1 MTPLHTPITPSTASD
16 RRPIHRLYPAG
27 TQKSPGNPRVLGFL
41 RVGSPANPNTW
52 GGASMNK
59 AELID
64 AIADR
69 TGIAK
74 STVDEVIKGMTETI
88 ETQVASGDKIAIP
101 GFISFQ
107 KVKRAARTGRNPRTG
122 ETIKIPASATVKVT
136 AGARLKSSVK

>member
-1 MTPLHTPITPSTASD
+1 
-16 RRPIHRLYPAG
+16 
-27 TQKSPGNPRVLGFL
+27 
-41 RVGSPANPNTW
+41 
-52 GGASMNK
+52 MNK

-88 ETQVASGDKIAIP
+88 ESQVASGDKIAIP
-101 GFISFQ
+101 GFVSFQ

-122 ETIKIPASATVKVT
+122 ETINIPASATVKVT

>member
-1 MTPLHTPITPSTASD
+1 
-16 RRPIHRLYPAG
+16 
-27 TQKSPGNPRVLGFL
+27 
-41 RVGSPANPNTW
+41 
-52 GGASMNK
+52 MNK

-122 ETIKIPASATVKVT
+122 ETIKIPASATFKVT

>member
-1 MTPLHTPITPSTASD
+1 
-16 RRPIHRLYPAG
+16 
-27 TQKSPGNPRVLGFL
+27 
-41 RVGSPANPNTW
+41 
-52 GGASMNK
+52 MNK

-88 ETQVASGDKIAIP
+88 ETQVASGDKIEIP

>member
-1 MTPLHTPITPSTASD
+1 
-16 RRPIHRLYPAG
+16 
-27 TQKSPGNPRVLGFL
+27 
-41 RVGSPANPNTW
+41 
-52 GGASMNK
+52 MNK

>member
-1 MTPLHTPITPSTASD
+1 
-16 RRPIHRLYPAG
+16 
-27 TQKSPGNPRVLGFL
+27 
-41 RVGSPANPNTW
+41 
-52 GGASMNK
+52 MNK

-122 ETIKIPASATVKVT
+122 ETINIPASARVKVT

>member
-1 MTPLHTPITPSTASD
+1 
-16 RRPIHRLYPAG
+16 
-27 TQKSPGNPRVLGFL
+27 
-41 RVGSPANPNTW
+41 
-52 GGASMNK
+52 MNK

-107 KVKRAARTGRNPRTG
+107 KVKRAAPTGRNPRTG

-136 AGARLKSSVK
+136 AGAGLKGSVK

>member
-1 MTPLHTPITPSTASD
+1 
-16 RRPIHRLYPAG
+16 
-27 TQKSPGNPRVLGFL
+27 
-41 RVGSPANPNTW
+41 
-52 GGASMNK
+52 MNK

-122 ETIKIPASATVKVT
+122 ETNKIPASATVKVT

>member
-1 MTPLHTPITPSTASD
+1 
-16 RRPIHRLYPAG
+16 
-27 TQKSPGNPRVLGFL
+27 
-41 RVGSPANPNTW
+41 
-52 GGASMNK
+52 MNK

-122 ETIKIPASATVKVT
+122 ETIKIPASATVNVT

>member
-1 MTPLHTPITPSTASD
+1 
-16 RRPIHRLYPAG
+16 
-27 TQKSPGNPRVLGFL
+27 
-41 RVGSPANPNTW
+41 
-52 GGASMNK
+52 MNK

-136 AGARLKSSVK
+136 AGDRLKSSVK